1 MAVRIE
7 GDYLLSGISWSGNPI
22 DVNGDGVASN
32 QLYTEL
38 MSLSM
43 NVDTRFLAEVLPSLP
58 DHREG
63 VISIRFPI
71 QNSSSTYDGR
81 YPTVFMT
88 GGALS
93 VSVPYEIDADGFLSI
108 GHFDSFDIPKYE
120 QRVEIKYIHD
130 GKVWFDD
137 GNNLYFEAGYTFY
150 DRLNDELVS
159 GIIKYSYTKNES

>member
-81 YPTVFMT
+81 YPAAFMT

-93 VSVPYEIDADGFLSI
+93 VSLPYEIDSDGLLSI
-108 GHFDSFDIPKYE
+108 ERFNSFDVPKYE
-120 QRVEIKYIHD
+120 MRVEIKSIHG
-130 GKVWFDD
+130 GKVWFDEWD
-137 GNNLYFEAGYTFY
+137 SLYFEAGYTFY
-150 DRLNDELVS
+150 DRLTDELVS
-159 GIIKYSYTKNES
+159 GVIKYTYTRIES